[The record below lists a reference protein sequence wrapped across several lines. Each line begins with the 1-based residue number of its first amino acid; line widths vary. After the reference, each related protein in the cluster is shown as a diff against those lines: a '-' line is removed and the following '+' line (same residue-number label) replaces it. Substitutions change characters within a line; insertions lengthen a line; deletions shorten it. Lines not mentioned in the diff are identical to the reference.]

1 MSSRSMLIFA
11 AISGFLFVLLGAFG
25 AHVLSKSLGLNEMAW
40 LKTGLEYQGFHTLA
54 ILGVAAAMLRR
65 ANIWFYWSG
74 AFLALGTVLFSGSLY
89 CLAVSHLKMWV
100 YVTPVGGTCFL
111 VGWILMLVG
120 ALRLKNKAERH
131 E

>member
-1 MSSRSMLIFA
+1 MSSRAMLIFT
-11 AISGFLFVLLGAFG
+11 AISGFIYVMLGAFG
-25 AHVLSKSLGLNEMAW
+25 AHVLSKSLGAAEMAW

-54 ILGVAAAMLRR
+54 ILGMAAAMQRR
-65 ANIWFYWSG
+65 ANIWFYWSS

-89 CLAVSHLKMWV
+89 CLALSHLRLWV

-111 VGWILMLVG
+111 AGWILMLVG
-120 ALRLKNKAERH
+120 ALRLKVRAERH